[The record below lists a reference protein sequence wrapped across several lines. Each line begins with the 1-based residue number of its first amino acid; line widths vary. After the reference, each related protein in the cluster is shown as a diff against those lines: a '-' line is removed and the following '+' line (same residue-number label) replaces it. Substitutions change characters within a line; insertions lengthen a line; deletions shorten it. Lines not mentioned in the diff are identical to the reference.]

1 VKVEFL
7 KDYSARTASGETRT
21 VAAGAVLDLSPDKAT
36 RLITAGV
43 VLDIES
49 ASALWKWFVTSAD
62 CLFQASAGSITP
74 DAWSEHKKHRQ
85 AAQDCFD
92 NKRIADARVELGKA
106 LAALQR
112 VS

>member
-1 VKVEFL
+1 MKVEFL

-21 VAAGAVLDLSPDKAT
+21 VATGAVLDLSPDKAA
-36 RLITAGV
+36 RLISSGI
-43 VLDIES
+43 VLDVES
-49 ASALWKWFVTSAD
+49 VPAIWKWFVTSAD
-62 CLFQASAGSITP
+62 GLFQSSAESITP
-74 DAWSEHKKHRQ
+74 EAWSIHKKHRQ

-92 NKRIADARVELGKA
+92 NKRIAEARIELGKA